1 MQAFFLAAWTIRE
14 YLALFTLAVL
24 AVFPV
29 IAMWRFFV
37 KGADEGKPKP

>member
-1 MQAFFLAAWTIRE
+1 MSNFLLAAWTIRE
-14 YLALFTLAVL
+14 WLSLFTLTFI

-37 KGADEGKPKP
+37 KGKDEEQAK